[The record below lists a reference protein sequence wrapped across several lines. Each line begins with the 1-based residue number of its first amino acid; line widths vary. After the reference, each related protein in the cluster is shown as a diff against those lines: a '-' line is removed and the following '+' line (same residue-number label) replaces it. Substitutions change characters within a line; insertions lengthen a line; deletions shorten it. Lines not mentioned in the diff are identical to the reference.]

1 MSYLVILII
10 ILAVL
15 GAFVFAQRIGAKEK
29 EKRQVEQKAK
39 RILARSEE
47 IWEIIEITSGYIN
60 SPDIFDGLLTYYS
73 HQIRQRD
80 LMISPDDTNEY
91 LSRVDAFKSKLSAIQ
106 IKAELSNDNEINQAK
121 RAFSQAS
128 KLLRA
133 AQKNRMITGQAYI
146 SMRNTLRKRILD
158 LEVDIHEKMGDRAGA
173 KNDPAVAANHY
184 KFAKKLLIE
193 SDLKFEGKNQRVRD
207 ITHKTQVLFGNAVA
221 DQLTQGMDSEEDT
234 HDEFGIPKNPD
245 SAGGQKKNF

>member
-15 GAFVFAQRIGAKEK
+15 GAFVFAQRISAREN

-47 IWEIIEITSGYIN
+47 IWEIIETTSGYIN
-60 SPDIFDGLLTYYS
+60 SPDIFDGLLAYYS
-73 HQIRQRD
+73 HLIRQRN
-80 LMISPDDTNEY
+80 LIVNHDDTNEY
-91 LSRVDAFKSKLSAIQ
+91 LSRVDVFKGKLNAIQ
-106 IKAELSNDNEINQAK
+106 IKTELDNDNEINQAK

-133 AQKNRMITGQAYI
+133 AQKNRMIGGQAYI

-158 LEVDIHEKMGDRAGA
+158 LEVDIHEKIGDRAGA
-173 KNDPAVAANHY
+173 KNDPAVAVNHY

-193 SDLKFEGKNQRVRD
+193 SDLKFEGKNQRVRN

-221 DQLTQGMDSEEDT
+221 DQLTQGVDSEEDT
-234 HDEFGIPKNPD
+234 HDEFGIPKKPD
-245 SAGGQKKNF
+245 LAGDQKKNF